1 MGAGASAS
9 SNRSPVQAG
18 SSTVLQR
25 HGIHGSSS
33 AGHASVS
40 TRVSGTNCDLIWFR
54 GSAPLATPDRRDS
67 PLAASGAREFGAAG
81 EDLRQGAARR
91 GREMQ
96 DHGQFKAS
104 RIKASLTAY
113 PRAPEYSPRVKGGGG
128 VRVQGLWHRPLLHSN
143 TPLLPLRFRTRAG
156 AGFVTGVVVALLLNY
171 SVVYPARNDLWH
183 RDNGDALSAAS
194 RRITGRRRDAAT
206 PRVTLANGTVAG

>member
-18 SSTVLQR
+18 GSTVLQR
-25 HGIHGSSS
+25 HGIRGSSS
-33 AGHASVS
+33 AGLASDF
-40 TRVSGTNCDLIWFR
+40 TRVIAANCDLIWFS
-54 GSAPLATPDRRDS
+54 GSTPLAAPGRGAS
-67 PLAASGAREFGAAG
+67 PLASGARYFGAAG

-96 DHGQFKAS
+96 DHARLKAS
-104 RIKASLTAY
+104 RTKASLTAY
-113 PRAPEYSPRVKGGGG
+113 PGAPQYSPRVKGSGGL
-128 VRVQGLWHRPLLHSN
+128 RVQGLWHRPLLHSN
-143 TPLLPLRFRTRAG
+143 APLPPLRFRARSG
-156 AGFVTGVVVALLLNY
+156 AGFVSGVAVALLLNY

-183 RDNGDALSAAS
+183 RDTGDALSAAS